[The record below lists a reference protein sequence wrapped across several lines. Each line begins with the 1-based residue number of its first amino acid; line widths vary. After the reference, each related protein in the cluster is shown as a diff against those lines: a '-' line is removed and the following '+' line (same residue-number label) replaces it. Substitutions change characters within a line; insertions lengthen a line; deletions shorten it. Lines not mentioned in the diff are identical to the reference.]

1 MFISNAAAN
10 AHQDTQQQGARGRR
24 AAAGPA
30 VHVPRLD
37 VSHAP
42 GLVPRHQLRLP
53 SEGDLAGR
61 GRERQGRALRRR
73 DGGLSLQVPQPP
85 PRPPA
90 REVPAQHEAGH
101 LRVGAQGR
109 GHPLHTSVAR
119 NRQRGQVQR
128 QEVQLVF
135 EGIVLY
141 LVQERR
147 QSARTENVFS

>member
-1 MFISNAAAN
+1 M
-10 AHQDTQQQGARGRR
+10 QD
-24 AAAGPA
+24 
-30 VHVPRLD
+30 H
-37 VSHAP
+37 
-42 GLVPRHQLRLP
+42 
-53 SEGDLAGR
+53 LAGR
-61 GRERQGRALRRR
+61 GRERQGGALRRR

-128 QEVQLVF
+128 QAMQLVF

-147 QSARTENVFS
+147 QSVRAENVFSKSEAGNIFSVFSSVPKVPQERLE